1 MKKFFGSIRTFVRAL
16 PHFLLFEL
24 LFKLVLIAIGTP
36 VLAISLKLTMKSAG
50 ISYIYDESLLTYLHS
65 PLTIVFIILLL
76 FVFGFFAFVEL
87 TALAACFSCYGR
99 GETITVGGM
108 MRTGIKGFAKA
119 FKGLGIV
126 KFMLFTM
133 FMPFT
138 EFTLSSGVFM
148 VPLLPLLRWV
158 FKGIGGYAAVIAY
171 ILIQTTII
179 LIIVGRSYSLHYLVL
194 TDRSFPECVR
204 KSREKIGRKRI
215 SMAVRFLLWTLFIF
229 AAIAVLTFGIS
240 FLIIYGIKGFSK
252 PESAFRTAL
261 YVLRYAMSIFTAISA
276 FFSAPAIMCWLT
288 GEFFGDL
295 DENETVTIPDKERPK
310 MGKKK
315 KAVLITTLAA
325 VTLLL
330 DFGYIRAVYKGN
342 FRFAA
347 GFLTRAQISAHRGFS
362 HVAPENTAYAF
373 EAAMESGADYIELDV
388 QLTKDGQLVVFH
400 DTTLDRTTNGSGK
413 LADHTYE
420 ELSRLSAGSHFGK
433 KGEFDDAKIMLLSEV
448 FDLVDRKKLLNI
460 EIKDTTGAVQAAE
473 KTVELLEEYNLEG
486 SCYVTSFSYTILKR
500 VKELN
505 PKIKTALIANM
516 AASTSYS
523 MLEHIDAVS
532 MNYLF
537 VNQSVVNEAHRNGK
551 LIFVWTVNRKADMEE
566 MVRLGV
572 DNIITNRPDIAVEVV
587 YSNGIGDTL
596 IRILESIFQ

>member
-1 MKKFFGSIRTFVRAL
+1 MRTFVRAL

-24 LFKLVLIAIGTP
+24 LFKLILIAVGAPI
-36 VLAISLKLTMKSAG
+36 LAISLKLTMKAAG
-50 ISYIYDESLLTYLHS
+50 ISYIYDESLLAYLHS
-65 PLTIVFIILLL
+65 PVTIFFLIILLFL
-76 FVFGFFAFVEL
+76 FGFFAFVEL

-99 GETITVGGM
+99 GESITIGGM
-108 MRTGIKGFAKA
+108 MWTALKGFGKA
-119 FKGLGIV
+119 FKGSGIV
-126 KFMLFTM
+126 KFMGFTM

-158 FKGIGGYAAVIAY
+158 FKGIGGYMPVIVY
-171 ILIQTTII
+171 IIIQTVMI

-194 TDRSFPECVR
+194 TERSFPECVR
-204 KSREKIGRKRI
+204 ESRIKIGRKRI

-229 AAIAVLTFGIS
+229 AAIAILTFGIS

-252 PESAFRTAL
+252 PESAFRSAL
-261 YVLRYAMSIFTAISA
+261 YVLRYAMNIFTAISA

-288 GEFFGDL
+288 GEFFGDI
-295 DENETVTIPDKERPK
+295 DVNEAVIIPDKERPK

-315 KAVLITTLAA
+315 KTAVIIALAA
-325 VTLLL
+325 GTLLL
-330 DFGYIRAVYKGN
+330 DFGYIRAIYKGN

-347 GFLTRAQISAHRGFS
+347 GFLTQAQVSAHRGFS

-400 DTTLDRTTNGSGK
+400 DSTLERTTDGSGK

-420 ELSRLSAGSHFGK
+420 ELQKLSAGSWFGK
-433 KGEFDDAKIMLLSEV
+433 SGEFNDAKIMLLSDV
-448 FDLVDRKKLLNI
+448 FELVGRKKLLNI
-460 EIKDTTGAVQAAE
+460 EIKDTKGASQAAE

-505 PKIKTALIANM
+505 PRIKTALIANM

-523 MLEHIDAVS
+523 MLEYIDAVS

-551 LIFVWTVNRKADMEE
+551 LIFVWTVDRRADIEQ
-566 MVRLGV
+566 MVTLGV

-587 YSNGIGDTL
+587 YSNGIGDTF

>member
-1 MKKFFGSIRTFVRAL
+1 MKKFFASIGTFVRAM

-24 LFKLVLIAIGTP
+24 LFKLLLIAFGAP
-36 VLAISLKLTMKSAG
+36 VLAISLKLTMKAAG

-65 PLTIVFIILLL
+65 PVTVFFLIILLFL
-76 FVFGFFAFVEL
+76 FGFFSFVEL

-108 MRTGIKGFAKA
+108 MRTGFKGFAKA
-119 FKGLGIV
+119 FRGSGIA
-126 KFMLFTM
+126 KFFGFTM

-158 FKGIGGYAAVIAY
+158 FKRIGGYMAVIVY
-171 ILIQTTII
+171 IIIQTLMI

-194 TDRSFPECVR
+194 TDRDFPECVR
-204 KSREKIGRKRI
+204 ASREKIGRKRI

-229 AAIAVLTFGIS
+229 AAIAILTFGIS
-240 FLIIYGIKGFSK
+240 FIIIYGVKGFSK
-252 PESAFRTAL
+252 PESSFRTAL
-261 YVLRYAMSIFTAISA
+261 YVLKYAMNVFTAISA

-295 DENETVTIPDKERPK
+295 DENETVTVPDKERPK

-325 VTLLL
+325 AALLL
-330 DFGYIRAVYKGN
+330 DFGYIRTIYKGN

-362 HVAPENTAYAF
+362 HVAPENTSYAF

-388 QLTKDGQLVVFH
+388 RLTKDGQLVVFH
-400 DTTLDRTTNGSGK
+400 DSTLERTTNGSGK
-413 LADHTYE
+413 LSDYTYN
-420 ELSRLSAGSHFGK
+420 ELQKLSAGTDFGE

-448 FDLVDRKKLLNI
+448 LELVDRKKLLNI
-460 EIKDTTGAVQAAE
+460 EIKESAGAVQAAE

-505 PKIKTALIANM
+505 PRIKTALIANM

-523 MLEHIDAVS
+523 MLEYIDAVS

-537 VNQSVVNEAHRNGK
+537 VNQSVVHEAHRNGK
-551 LIFVWTVNRKADMEE
+551 LIFVWTVDRRADIEQ
-566 MVRLGV
+566 MVALGV

-587 YSNGIGDTL
+587 YSNGIGDTF

>member
-119 FKGLGIV
+119 FRGLGIV

-400 DTTLDRTTNGSGK
+400 DTTLNRTTNGSGK

>member
-1 MKKFFGSIRTFVRAL
+1 MKKFFASIGTFVRAM
-16 PHFLLFEL
+16 PNFLLFEL
-24 LFKLVLIAIGTP
+24 LFKLILIAFGAP
-36 VLAISLKLTMKSAG
+36 LLAISLKLTMKAAG
-50 ISYIYDESLLTYLHS
+50 ISCIYDESLLTYLHS
-65 PLTIVFIILLL
+65 PLTVVFLIILLFL
-76 FVFGFFAFVEL
+76 FGFFSFVEL
-87 TALAACFSCYGR
+87 TALAACFSCCSQ
-99 GETITVGGM
+99 GENITVGGM
-108 MRTGIKGFAKA
+108 MRSGFRGFAKA
-119 FKGLGIV
+119 FRGSGIA
-126 KFMLFTM
+126 KFFGFTM

-148 VPLLPLLRWV
+148 VPLLPLLRWL

-171 ILIQTTII
+171 VILQTAMIF
-179 LIIVGRSYSLHYLVL
+179 IIVGRSYSLHYLVL

-204 KSREKIGRKRI
+204 ASREKIGRKHL
-215 SMAVRFLLWTLFIF
+215 STALRFLLWTLFILVTT
-229 AAIAVLTFGIS
+229 AVATFGIS

-261 YVLRYAMSIFTAISA
+261 YVLKYAMSIFTAISA
-276 FFSAPAIMCWLT
+276 FFAAPSIMCWLT
-288 GEFFGDL
+288 GEFFADL
-295 DENETVTIPDKERPK
+295 DENETITLPDRERPK
-310 MGKKK
+310 MNKKK
-315 KAVLITTLAA
+315 KAVLVTLLTAA
-325 VTLLL
+325 ALLL
-330 DFGYIRAVYKGN
+330 DFGYIRTIYKGN

-347 GFLTRAQISAHRGFS
+347 GFLTQAQVSAHRGFS
-362 HVAPENTAYAF
+362 HIAPENTAYAF

-400 DTTLDRTTNGSGK
+400 DSTLDRTTNGSGK
-413 LADHTYE
+413 LAEHTYE
-420 ELSRLSAGSHFGK
+420 ELSRLSAGDSFGK
-433 KGEFDDAKIMLLSEV
+433 DGEFDDAKIMLLSEV
-448 FDLVDRKKLLNI
+448 FDLVDRKMLYNI

-505 PKIKTALIANM
+505 PRIKTALIANM

-537 VNQSVVNEAHRNGK
+537 VNQSVVHEAHRNGK
-551 LIFVWTVNRKADMEE
+551 LIFVWTVNRKSDMEQ
-566 MVRLGV
+566 MVSLGV
-572 DNIITNRPDIAVEVV
+572 DNIITDRPDIAVEAV
-587 YSNGIGDTL
+587 YSNGIGDTF